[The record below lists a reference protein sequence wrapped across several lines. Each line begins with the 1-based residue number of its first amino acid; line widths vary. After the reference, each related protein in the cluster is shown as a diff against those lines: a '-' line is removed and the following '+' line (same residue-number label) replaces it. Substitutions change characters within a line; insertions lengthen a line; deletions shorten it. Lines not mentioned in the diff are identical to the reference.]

1 MLDRVADRTKG
12 KCKSSDTARVANG
25 AALSESPPLWYAFS
39 TVDDLAQPAVLNDSK
54 PALVRRDSGID
65 VLYARHWSE
74 LCHYIKK
81 HFGAGP
87 PDPEDVVQ
95 ETFIKYAAIEDRET
109 IDNPRAYLFRT
120 AHNVLVDERRKLA
133 VRRAMPGDG
142 AAAPMSDDRTPER
155 VLVGQERLQV
165 LRRTLR
171 AMPEARRRSFLLNR
185 LQGLSAAAIARKTGY
200 SESAVKKHISLAL
213 ADLEAA
219 VTDAESIAL
228 SDLA

>member
-1 MLDRVADRTKG
+1 MSEDCERYHPDR
-12 KCKSSDTARVANG
+12 ARVRAHPVERRCSG
-25 AALSESPPLWYAFS
+25 SVFS
-39 TVDDLAQPAVLNDSK
+39 RVNDIAQPAALGK
-54 PALVRRDSGID
+54 PALVHGDSGID

-95 ETFIKYAAIEDRET
+95 ETFIKYAAIGDLQA

-133 VRRAMPGDG
+133 VRRATPGDG
-142 AAAPMSDDRTPER
+142 EPVPMRDDRTPER
-155 VLVGQERLQV
+155 VLVGRERLQV
-165 LRRTLR
+165 LRRTLH

-185 LQGLSAAAIARKTGY
+185 LQGLSAAAVARMTGY
-200 SESAVKKHISLAL
+200 SESAVKKHIGLAL

-219 VTDAESIAL
+219 VTDAERIAAGD
-228 SDLA
+228 SP

>member
-1 MLDRVADRTKG
+1 MRPAPRM
-12 KCKSSDTARVANG
+12 ARLGV
-25 AALSESPPLWYAFS
+25 
-39 TVDDLAQPAVLNDSK
+39 
-54 PALVRRDSGID
+54 D
-65 VLYARHWSE
+65 VLYARHRSE
-74 LCHYIKK
+74 LCQYIKK

-95 ETFIKYAAIEDRET
+95 ETFIKYAAIENLQT

-133 VRRAMPGDG
+133 VRRATPGHG
-142 AAAPMSDDRTPER
+142 ESAPMSDDRTPER

-171 AMPEARRRSFLLNR
+171 EMPEARRRSFLLNR

-200 SESAVKKHISLAL
+200 SESAVKKHIGLAL

-219 VTDAESIAL
+219 VTDAESIAP
-228 SDLA
+228 SDSA

>member
-1 MLDRVADRTKG
+1 MFAKTGRSV
-12 KCKSSDTARVANG
+12 S
-25 AALSESPPLWYAFS
+25 ALR
-39 TVDDLAQPAVLNDSK
+39 VDDIAQPAVLGSTK
-54 PALVRRDSGID
+54 LALVQDDGSID

-74 LCHYIKK
+74 LCRYIKK

-87 PDPEDVVQ
+87 PDPEDIVQ
-95 ETFIKYAAIEDRET
+95 ETFIKYAAIEDLQT

-133 VRRAMPGDG
+133 VRRVTPADG
-142 AAAPMSDDRTPER
+142 EPAPMSDDRTPER
-155 VLVGQERLQV
+155 VLVGRERLQV

-200 SESAVKKHISLAL
+200 SESAVKKHIGLAL

-219 VTDAESIAL
+219 VTDAESIAP
-228 SDLA
+228 SDSA